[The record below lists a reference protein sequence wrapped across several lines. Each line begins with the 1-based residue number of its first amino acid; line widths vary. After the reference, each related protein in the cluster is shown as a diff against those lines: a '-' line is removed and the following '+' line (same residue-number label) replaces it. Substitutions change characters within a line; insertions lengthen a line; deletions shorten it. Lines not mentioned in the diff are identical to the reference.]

1 MEDVLISPSHPL
13 FKSRTA
19 AAVFLLSVSLHLD
32 TKRGGG
38 GRGGARKS
46 IFNLLSETSKKEEGK
61 RREGGTFLFGGSQ
74 QKLGQK
80 KGRKC

>member
-32 TKRGGG
+32 TKRGGK
-38 GRGGARKS
+38 RGGGRKS